1 MDYKTQK
8 LDSLLKKAA
17 PIELASGLL
26 DLSKQEVTSSLIYNG
41 YLIYL
46 RDAIGSLFDVRK
58 FDLIDTNVYLTG
70 TPINSNFININN
82 VLNGKL
88 IWTSYSLKLYQR
100 PYISNKHWENI
111 PKFKLIKTIP
121 FTGDLKKI
129 DLSKE
134 ESIQHTCT
142 PFPKNLFDYTF

>member
-58 FDLIDTNVYLTG
+58 FDLIDTNVT
-70 TPINSNFININN
+70 
-82 VLNGKL
+82 
-88 IWTSYSLKLYQR
+88 
-100 PYISNKHWENI
+100 
-111 PKFKLIKTIP
+111 
-121 FTGDLKKI
+121 
-129 DLSKE
+129 
-134 ESIQHTCT
+134 
-142 PFPKNLFDYTF
+142 